1 MTDLY
6 LNSGVLMNSPCQKTS
21 DWSNYHISCPTNHTI
36 YIAKHVIEDVLPS
49 WTSLPSFVA
58 SVMLFTLVS
67 NYQLKTKSVI
77 KTTTFWNQPI
87 IITHAMVN
95 MSVLCP
101 NNILKKAETALKKF
115 CNVSLRPILQ
125 ESIRQSMNCECIQ
138 GMYLCWILMYG
149 TCIAHDLVST

>member
-49 WTSLPSFVA
+49 WTYLPSFVA

-101 NNILKKAETALKKF
+101 NNIFRKLKRLWRSFVKPHYDPNYRNQFDRAWTVNAFKVCIYAEF
-115 CNVSLRPILQ
+115 
-125 ESIRQSMNCECIQ
+125 
-138 GMYLCWILMYG
+138 
-149 TCIAHDLVST
+149 